1 MSHHDAE
8 HELVIRPRISTDIAS
23 AASALMTVHST
34 DGYPVEG
41 VAQPE
46 KWLSPVGLLSA
57 WVAVIDDR
65 VVGHV
70 AVAQPST
77 EEAVALWIERSGAS
91 SDSVGVL
98 ARLFVLPEARKKSV
112 GELLV
117 RATTEYAGNHG
128 LRLVLDVMTKDR
140 SAIRLY
146 ERLGWQQIGNIAH
159 HFGEGQQIDALAY
172 VSPEG
177 P

>member
-1 MSHHDAE
+1 M
-8 HELVIRPRISTDIAS
+8 
-23 AASALMTVHST
+23 
-34 DGYPVEG
+34 
-41 VAQPE
+41 
-46 KWLSPVGLLSA
+46 
-57 WVAVIDDR
+57 
-65 VVGHV
+65 
-70 AVAQPST
+70 
-77 EEAVALWIERSGAS
+77 
-91 SDSVGVL
+91 
-98 ARLFVLPEARKKSV
+98 
-112 GELLV
+112 
-117 RATTEYAGNHG
+117 EYAGNHG